1 MHIFLICRVFI
12 ESSTLHSS
20 RLYNKPLNVKYETL
34 DGDEAI
40 LLKTL
45 LFLWSWYYKPM
56 HYNTPKVEREA
67 IIENPAS
74 GMDEAVLCIPIFLS
88 KNNISC
94 SFFSYLF
101 VF

>member
-1 MHIFLICRVFI
+1 
-12 ESSTLHSS
+12 
-20 RLYNKPLNVKYETL
+20 
-34 DGDEAI
+34 
-40 LLKTL
+40 
-45 LFLWSWYYKPM
+45 M